1 MKTTK
6 IPVLEVEL
14 IAVTRALL
22 GIGIGLLVHDY
33 LSAKGRAPIGWAC
46 LAVGLLTTIPL
57 ATSVYSSAHE

>member
-1 MKTTK
+1 MKTAK

-14 IAVTRALL
+14 IAVTRAIL

-33 LSAKGRAPIGWAC
+33 LCAEGRAPIGWSC

-57 ATSVYSSAHE
+57 ATSVYSCAHD